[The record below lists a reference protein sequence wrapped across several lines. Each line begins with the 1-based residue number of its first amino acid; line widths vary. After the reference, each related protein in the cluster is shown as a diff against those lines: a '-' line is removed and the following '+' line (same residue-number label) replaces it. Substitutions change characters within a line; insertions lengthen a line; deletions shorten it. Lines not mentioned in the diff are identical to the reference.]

1 MTKRTLNSLVQGS
14 SENAKKLW
22 PFGEKTKSQN
32 LEKVNVL
39 RFNCH
44 IVSSVLAFADS
55 FEGEVSVNNLSSGIL
70 EFLRKL
76 LAHCSHKMDTINY
89 SADEVAV
96 DVPIMRKIVVQ
107 VEHLKTGWMSHIE
120 FRVSKNGSVEYSH
133 EAEKVL

>member
-1 MTKRTLNSLVQGS
+1 MTKRTLNSLVQGGAES
-14 SENAKKLW
+14 AKKIW
-22 PFGEKTKSQN
+22 PFGKTQSSNYEYMQ
-32 LEKVNVL
+32 V
-39 RFNCH
+39 RQFNCH

-55 FEGEVSVNNLSSGIL
+55 FEGEVSVNDLSSGIL
-70 EFLRKL
+70 EFLQSL

-120 FRVSKNGSVEYSH
+120 FRVSKDGSVEYSH
-133 EAEKVL
+133 EAEKVI